1 MTNERI
7 AATAAGG
14 ELGLIV
20 FLLVPHAAALGI
32 ALTLALAVAST
43 VVVAVAA
50 RVVIARF
57 GADDP
62 WREVALDPA
71 WDLSLSE
78 LSA

>member
-7 AATAAGG
+7 AATAAGV
-14 ELGLIV
+14 ELGLLV

-32 ALTLALAVAST
+32 ALTFALAVAST
-43 VVVAVAA
+43 LVVAVAA

-62 WREVALDPA
+62 WRDLGLDPA